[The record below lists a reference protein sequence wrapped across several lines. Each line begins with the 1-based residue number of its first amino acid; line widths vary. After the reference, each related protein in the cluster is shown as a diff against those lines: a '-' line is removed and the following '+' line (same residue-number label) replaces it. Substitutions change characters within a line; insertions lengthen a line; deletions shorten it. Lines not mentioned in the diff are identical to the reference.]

1 MADWVTTAA
10 FRERVTTLLRDFHV
24 PGLSVAVLDG
34 DTVHTHYFGQA
45 SIEHSTLVDADTIFD
60 IASCS
65 KALTGIAMGIL
76 VDSHLKLSRLSWKT
90 PVAELIGD
98 DFVMHRGV
106 DTDVI
111 TVEDL
116 LSHTSGFSG

>member
-1 MADWVTTAA
+1 MAEWVTTSTFAA
-10 FRERVTTLLRDFHV
+10 RVDTLMRDFHI

-34 DTVHTHYFGQA
+34 DTVHTRCFGQA
-45 SIEHSTLVDADTIFD
+45 SIEDNIAVDANTIFD

-65 KALTGIAMGIL
+65 KGLTAVAMSIL
-76 VDSHLKLSRLSWKT
+76 VDSHPKLRRLGWKT
-90 PVAELIGD
+90 PVVELIGD
-98 DFVMHRGV
+98 DFVMHRIE